1 MLDVI
6 QSLNYR
12 EDLLK
17 GNFGLERETL
27 RVDGEGKL
35 ALTKHPEV
43 FECKI
48 SHPYITTDF
57 SESQIELIT
66 PVLNTLEEL
75 HSFVNSLY
83 DITVL
88 ELKDEYLWPQSMPCS
103 IPEDN
108 LIPIADYG
116 KCKSG
121 EAASDY
127 RKKLLKKYGGK
138 KQLISGIHYN
148 FSFNEELIKD
158 LYEKM
163 GNGETYRDFKDSIYL
178 KVVRNYLRYRWLLIY
193 LLGGTTTM
201 HETFGE
207 KCVIEL
213 DKISKDG
220 FSNIGA
226 VSYRNSECG
235 YKNPID
241 LYPNYNSVKEYVES
255 VYKFIDDKLI
265 DNHKELYTQ
274 IRLKANDNDRFLE
287 SLLED
292 GINYIEM
299 RSIDINPFSKAGI
312 SLDDLNF
319 INLLTIYFLIK
330 DESSYEKWQ
339 EEAQNN
345 QNIISMY
352 GQMDVVLYRDGETI
366 TKKDW
371 ALDILN
377 EIKEMNDKLS
387 LGKEDIINSMIE
399 KIMNPKLTYAY
410 RISEMVKE
418 EGFLESHLRLAK
430 EYKEEAYKNRFKL
443 EGFEDLELSTQIL
456 MKEAMKRGIKVDVID
471 RADNFISLKK
481 DDHIEYVKQ
490 ATKTSKDNYVTV
502 LMMENK
508 VVTKKILD
516 ENKIKV
522 PKGDEFFSLDEAIR
536 KAHKYVNKSIV
547 VKPKST
553 NFGLGISIFKEGP
566 KLEEI
571 EEAFKL
577 AFEHDNTVLVEE
589 FIKGKEYRF
598 LVIGDEV
605 PGILH
610 RVPANV
616 IGDGKSSIRELVE
629 GKNKSSLRG
638 KGYKTPL
645 EKINLDDNA
654 KLFLK
659 HLGKDFDYI
668 PEKDEVVYLRENSN
682 ISTGGDSIDYTDII
696 PQRFKNIA
704 IESSKAIGANICG
717 VDMMI
722 EDYRDENSNYA
733 IIELNFNPAIH
744 IHSYPYKGEE
754 RDIAKEILKLLGL
767 LKVNNN

>member
-6 QSLNYR
+6 QSLNYK
-12 EDLLK
+12 EELLR
-17 GNFGLERETL
+17 GNFGIERETL
-27 RVDGEGKL
+27 RVDESGKL
-35 ALTKHPEV
+35 ALTKHPKV

-48 SHPYITTDF
+48 THPYITTDF

-66 PVLNTLEEL
+66 PTLNTLEEVY
-75 HSFVNSLY
+75 SFVNSLY
-83 DITVL
+83 DITAL

-103 IPEDN
+103 IPEED

-116 KCKSG
+116 DCESG
-121 EAASDY
+121 VGPSDY

-148 FSFNEELIKD
+148 FSFSKDLIKD
-158 LYEKM
+158 LYDKL
-163 GNGETYRDFKDSIYL
+163 GNGENYDDFKDCLYL

-201 HETFGE
+201 HESFGE
-207 KCVIEL
+207 KCVVSL
-213 DKISKDG
+213 DKISKDS
-220 FSNIGA
+220 FSNNGA

-241 LYPNYNSVKEYVES
+241 LYPNYNSVREYVES

-274 IRLKANDNDRFLE
+274 IRLKAMDNTRFLE
-287 SLLED
+287 SLLEE
-292 GINYIEM
+292 GINYLEI

-319 INLLTIYFLIK
+319 INLFTIYLLIK
-330 DESSYEKWQ
+330 DEGAYENWQ

-352 GQMDVVLYRDGETI
+352 GQMDVVLYKDGKTI
-366 TKKDW
+366 SKNDW
-371 ALDILN
+371 ALNILN
-377 EIKEMNDKLS
+377 EMKEMNNKLS
-387 LGKEDIINSMIE
+387 LGKESIIDNMIE
-399 KIMNPKLTYAY
+399 KVINPKLTYAY

-418 EGFLESHLRLAK
+418 EGFIESHLRLAK
-430 EYKEEAYKNRFKL
+430 EYKEDAYRNRFKL

-456 MKEAMKRGIKVDVID
+456 MKDAMKRGIKVEVID
-471 RADNFISLKK
+471 RSENFISLEK
-481 DDHIEYVKQ
+481 DNHIEYVKQ
-490 ATKTSKDNYVTV
+490 ATKTSKDSYITV

-508 VVTKKILD
+508 VVTKKILQ
-516 ENKIKV
+516 KSCIRV
-522 PKGDEFFSLDEAIR
+522 PKGDEYFNLNEALN
-536 KAHKYVNKSIV
+536 KAHKYVNKTIV

-553 NFGLGISIFKEGP
+553 NFGIGISIFKEAS
-566 KLEEI
+566 KEEDI
-571 EEAFKL
+571 KEAFKI

-589 FIKGKEYRF
+589 FIRGREYRF
-598 LVIGDEV
+598 LVVGDKV

-616 IGDGKSSIRELVE
+616 IGDGKSSIKELVE
-629 GKNKSSLRG
+629 VKNKSSLRG

-654 KLFLK
+654 RLFLK

-668 PEKDEVVYLRENSN
+668 PNKDEVVYLRENSN
-682 ISTGGDSIDYTDII
+682 ISTGGDSIDYTDLI
-696 PQRFKNIA
+696 PQRFKDIA
-704 IESSKAIGANICG
+704 VESSKAVGANICG

-722 EDYRDENSNYA
+722 EDYKDENSNYA

-744 IHSYPYKGEE
+744 IHSYPYKGKE
-754 RDIAKEILKLLGL
+754 REISKEILNILGFI
-767 LKVNNN
+767 KS